1 MAAFGSLCLLIA
13 LALAAYN
20 LLAGALA
27 LRWLAVPEPQYSP
40 EQLSKW
46 YQQGRIA
53 VFAFWGALFLA
64 IALRVLAP
72 VSTNSVAFQIGAGVV
87 LMVPTIYIAWLGY
100 TRRAFRLS
108 PERLA
113 DTARRAGIAGFVAVT
128 GAAFALIWSVFTN
141 DFSITYILEHS
152 NRALPIP
159 YKFAALWSG
168 QEGSLLLWAW
178 LLGMYGFV
186 LRLRHKTDV
195 KLYAYAGSILAG
207 VQKFFLSVLVFA
219 APPFALLPGFAA
231 GGQVPADGNGL
242 NPLLQYP
249 EMVIHPPMLYLGYV
263 GFSVPFAFALGA
275 LMMRY
280 PGEKWIKITR
290 TWTMVTWLFL
300 TCGIFLGMHWA
311 YAVLGWGG
319 YWGWDPVE
327 NASFMPWL
335 TGTAF
340 LHSVMMQERKGMMK
354 SWNVW
359 LIFSTFLL
367 TLLGTLLTRA
377 GLVSS
382 VHAFAQSSIGT
393 WFVVFMCIVLAVCIF
408 TYVLQRSHLKTEHQM
423 ESLVSRESSF
433 LFNNLMLLTAC
444 FVILWGTLFPILS
457 EYVQGSKVTVGAP
470 FYNAVAV
477 PIGLFLL
484 FLTGVG
490 PLLPWRATSLKAIK
504 RNFVLPSIALWA
516 TVIVCLVAGANPWQ
530 GGAFDQGRF
539 YAVVAF
545 ALSAAVLTAILSE
558 FFRGAAVISRQTGRN
573 LFAALWL
580 LTRRN
585 TRRYGGYLVHIGVVI
600 VVIGLAGAAFNRN
613 AEKEMAFHDQLNI
626 GPYTLVQVGS
636 SQDTNPDFDSDYA
649 VLDVYKGGKKVFQ
662 MTPEQR
668 FYHLGEGVQPQTMV
682 AIHSIPEWDLYV
694 VFEGIN
700 QDTNQPIIKAFLN
713 PLVGWIWFG
722 LGVIVIGTFIA
733 LVPSLTPATAALRV
747 PATQAAPIV
756 PAIKG
761 GD

>member
-1 MAAFGSLCLLIA
+1 MATFGSFALLIA

-20 LLAGALA
+20 LLAGAVA
-27 LRWLAVPEPQYSP
+27 LRLLATGQP
-40 EQLSKW
+40 
-46 YQQGRIA
+46 A
-53 VFAFWGALFLA
+53 
-64 IALRVLAP
+64 RV
-72 VSTNSVAFQIGAGVV
+72 
-87 LMVPTIYIAWLGY
+87 
-100 TRRAFRLS
+100 S

-113 DTARRAGIAGFVAVT
+113 DTARRAGIAGFVAIS
-128 GAAFALIWSVFTN
+128 AAACALVYSVFTN

-152 NRALPIP
+152 NRALPGM
-159 YKFAALWSG
+159 YKFSALWSG

-178 LLGMYGFV
+178 LLGTYGFV
-186 LRLRHKTDV
+186 LRLIHKTDV
-195 KLYAYAGSILAG
+195 KLYAYAGTILAA
-207 VQKFFLSVLVFA
+207 VQVFFLSIINFA
-219 APPFALLPGFAA
+219 APPFALFR
-231 GGQVPADGNGL
+231 GQIPEDGNGL

-263 GFSVPFAFALGA
+263 GFCIPFCFALGA

-290 TWTMVTWLFL
+290 GWTMVTWLFL

-340 LHSVMMQERKGMMK
+340 LHSVMMQEKKGMMK

-393 WFVVFMCIVLAVCIF
+393 WFYVFMLIVLAVCIF
-408 TYVLQRSHLKTEHQM
+408 TFILHRSHLKSDHHV

-433 LFNNLMLLTAC
+433 LFNNLVLLVAC

-470 FYNAVAV
+470 FYNAVAI

-490 PLLPWRATSLKAIK
+490 PLLPWRSTSMRSIK
-504 RNFVLPSIALWA
+504 RNFIIPVIAFWLTA
-516 TVIVCLVAGANPWQ
+516 IVAFVFGDHPWHD
-530 GGAFDQGRF
+530 GAFDSGAF
-539 YAVVAF
+539 YALVAF
-545 ALSAAVLTAILSE
+545 SVSAAVFTAITSE
-558 FFRGAAVISRQTGRN
+558 FLRGAGVISRQTGKN
-573 LFAALWL
+573 LFASTIL

-585 TRRYGGYLVHIGVVI
+585 TRRYGGYIIHLGVVI
-600 VVIGLAGAAFNRN
+600 IVIGLAGAAFNRN
-613 AEKEMAFHDQLNI
+613 QEKELGLHDTIDL
-626 GPYTLVQVGS
+626 GPYKLECVGF
-636 SQDTNPDFDSDYA
+636 SQDSNLNYNSEFA
-649 VLDVYKGGKKVFQ
+649 LLDVYKGGKKQFQ
-662 MTPEQR
+662 MSPEKRVYLASQ
-668 FYHLGEGVQPQTMV
+668 QPQTMV
-682 AIHSIPEWDLYV
+682 AIHSVPEWDLYV
-694 VFEGIN
+694 VYEGVN
-700 QDTNQPIIKAFLN
+700 PDNGHPIVKAFLN
-713 PLVGWIWFG
+713 PLVSWIWA
-722 LGVIVIGTFIA
+722 GVALIIFGTFIA
-733 LVPSLTPATAALRV
+733 LVPSLTPSTASLRV
-747 PATQAAPIV
+747 PATRAI
-756 PAIKG
+756 PAEPVVHG
-761 GD
+761 GQ